1 MAFGAEYGPLTVAS
15 AFTLSK
21 ASSAVSATALQYVEA
36 LEAISRRSGKLI
48 QDNSR
53 LCVMIT
59 GRGISHQLNIMYSI
73 GTSRK
78 G

>member
-48 QDNSR
+48 QHNSR

-59 GRGISHQLNIMYSI
+59 GGIPHQLNIMYII